1 MLVARSRCRLRWFRL
16 AGIPLAERLAALRLQ
31 AAAWKPFDHTAAR
44 LVLTTQG
51 GLAIAWDAD
60 AAHQH
65 LLAQGLTPE
74 RCVLLPETLA
84 QPALSEGLRLV
95 AAAEGF
101 EAQHWDDGEL
111 LASRWWP
118 APLTDADWQDF
129 LRGSGASREGT
140 ASSKAPEAVRLEA
153 MTTAWAKHYALEPSA
168 DSDRLTEHRLLL
180 AGGLALSLTA
190 GALAHQAW
198 DARTDERRL
207 QQQIAELKATAG
219 EVLNARDATLATVQ
233 EVEKLANWFAAPQP
247 IDVIAHLN
255 DTLARSG
262 VQIKEL
268 ELERDKLRLGLQLNP
283 QATRAGIVKDLQSG
297 GWLTEVTEVRADNA
311 RNLLT
316 MEMRINGPRPPAS
329 VLTAHA
335 TAEPAIA
342 PPVQAGGPA
351 AAPAV
356 AAAPASPAPA
366 RAAAPL
372 PPQAAAPKPS
382 AGPAAPPTPIFA
394 KPDAQGMP
402 PPDVFDAITTRR

>member
-1 MLVARSRCRLRWFRL
+1 VLVARSRCRLRWFRL
-16 AGIPLAERLAALRLQ
+16 AGIPVPERLAALRLQ
-31 AAAWKPFDHTAAR
+31 AAAWKPFDHAAAR
-44 LVLTTQG
+44 LVLTAQG

-60 AAHQH
+60 AAQQH

-84 QPALSEGLRLV
+84 QPALAEGLRLV

-101 EAQHWDDGEL
+101 EAQHWKDGEL

-118 APLTDADWQDF
+118 APLTDTDWQDF
-129 LRGSGASREGT
+129 LHGSGASREGM
-140 ASSKAPEAVRLEA
+140 SSSNAPEAVRLEA
-153 MTTAWAKHYALEPSA
+153 AATPWAKHYALEPSA
-168 DSDRLTEHRLLL
+168 DSDRLTEHRLML

-198 DARTDERRL
+198 DARTDQQRL

-219 EVLNARDATLATVQ
+219 EVLNTRDATLATVQ

-316 MEMRINGPRPPAS
+316 MEMRINGPRPPAA

-342 PPVQAGGPA
+342 APVQVGAPA
-351 AAPAV
+351 AAPAM
-356 AAAPASPAPA
+356 AAAPASPAPT
-366 RAAAPL
+366 RPAAPL
-372 PPQAAAPKPS
+372 PPQAAAPKPN
-382 AGPAAPPTPIFA
+382 AGTAAPPTTIYA

-402 PPDVFDAITTRR
+402 PPDVFDAIPTRR